1 MVSGA
6 VWTHEPP
13 EKELDMKHRAFIFLI
28 VCFALTNA
36 HSAMA
41 VDLNL
46 TGNRLIDFRLETLAG
61 ETVNLL
67 DVIKEKTFFI
77 VLTTTWCGDCKRLK
91 KVMENII
98 PRYGQKEISFC
109 FIYVGQNVKMVIAS
123 ENDPGKESRSVV
135 RLADSKWEIINK
147 LKLTAVPYIVI
158 VDKKAVVKFD
168 GFSLNKKFI
177 VSEIEKVLNT
187 TVKPDQ

>member
-1 MVSGA
+1 MYK
-6 VWTHEPP
+6 PP
-13 EKELDMKHRAFIFLI
+13 EKEFDMKYRAFIFLI
-28 VCFALTNA
+28 VLFVVTNA
-36 HSAMA
+36 HFAMA

-46 TGNRLIDFRLETLAG
+46 TGNRLADFKLETLAG

-67 DVIKEKTFFI
+67 DVIKGKTFFI

-91 KVMENII
+91 KVMENVI
-98 PRYGQKEISFC
+98 PRYGQKQISFC
-109 FIYVGQNVKMVIAS
+109 FVYVGQNVKMIVAS

-158 VDKKAVVKFD
+158 VDKTAVVKFD
-168 GFSLNKKFI
+168 GFSLNEKLI

-187 TVKPDQ
+187 TAKPDQ